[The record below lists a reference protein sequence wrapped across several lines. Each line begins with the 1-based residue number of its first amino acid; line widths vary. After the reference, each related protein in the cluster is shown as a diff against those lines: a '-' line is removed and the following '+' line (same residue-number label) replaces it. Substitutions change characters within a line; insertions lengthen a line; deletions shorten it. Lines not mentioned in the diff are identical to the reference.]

1 MPADVPPPRPPIAAD
16 PIPFGHRRVAQM
28 RGYAMRHYGLGT
40 ARLRRPRVI
49 VEHYTAGRSYAS
61 AWSTFAANRPDVE
74 FHETPG
80 VCAHFLI
87 DGEGR
92 IHQLV
97 RLRRMCRH
105 TVGLNWTAIG
115 IEHVGTSDASVM
127 AVPRVRRASLRLT
140 RWLMGR
146 YGIARRNV
154 IGHGESLSSPFHR
167 ERVAAMRDRTHADM
181 GHATMVRYRRLLAR

>member
-1 MPADVPPPRPPIAAD
+1 MPIVADRPPIVREF
-16 PIPFGHRRVAQM
+16 IPFGARRVEQM
-28 RGYAMRHYGLGT
+28 RAYAVRHYGIDS
-40 ARLRRPRVI
+40 ARLRHPRVI
-49 VEHYTAGRSYAS
+49 VEHYTASTSYSS
-61 AWSTFAANRPDVE
+61 AYNTFAANRPDVE

-87 DGEGR
+87 DSDGS

-105 TVGLNWTAIG
+105 TVGLNYTSIG

-146 YGIARRNV
+146 YDIAVRNV
-154 IGHGESLSSPFHR
+154 IGHSESLSSPFHF
-167 ERVAAMRDRTHADM
+167 EKVSYMRNRTHGDM
-181 GHATMVRYRRLLAR
+181 THATMVRYRTLLRR

>member
-1 MPADVPPPRPPIAAD
+1 MDAERPPIVRD
-16 PIPFGHRRVAQM
+16 LVPFGAQRVDQM
-28 RGYAMRHYGLGT
+28 RRYAIRHYGIDSAG
-40 ARLRRPRVI
+40 LRSPKVI
-49 VEHYTAGRSYAS
+49 VEHYTASTSYAS
-61 AWSTFAANRPDVE
+61 AYNTFAANGPDVE
-74 FHETPG
+74 FGERPG

-87 DGEGR
+87 DQQGK

-105 TVGLNWTAIG
+105 TVGLNYTAIG

-146 YGIARRNV
+146 YDIAVRNV
-154 IGHGESLSSPFHR
+154 IGHSESLSSPFHR
-167 ERVAAMRDRTHADM
+167 ERVSYMRNRTHGDM
-181 GHATMVRYRRLLAR
+181 THATMTRYRKLLRK